1 MGDALTR
8 LHWHPPHPLQTSFV
22 FLSRSSV
29 DHSNASKPRRRALK
43 VISALPAAIVLAAC
57 SKRRQPMLVASHVWP
72 GYELMFLAQR
82 EGWLDTQLVGLVDT
96 QSATQ
101 SMQALEARQVDAAAL
116 TLDETL
122 ILVDRGVDLRVV
134 LVFNLSSGADAVLG
148 KPGVGSLAEIAGKRV
163 GVEDTAAGALMLHK
177 MLDAAGLSANAIEVV
192 PLTIDQHLDA
202 WQAGMIDVLVSYEP
216 VTGVLLRQGASLL
229 FDSSAIPDKILDVLA
244 IRAEVLDTR
253 HGRRA
258 TSALIDAHFRALQH
272 LQLNPADAGYRLAQR
287 LGITGPEALQSYRG
301 LVLPDEYANRQLLS
315 GGGVIRAV
323 TEISQILLEQGRIS
337 SAASSD
343 IADARFLPR
352 ANGGTHP

>member
-134 LVFNLSSGADAVLG
+134 LVFNRSSGADAVLG

-216 VTGVLLRQGASLL
+216 GYRCAVETRRKPSVRQQRNTRQ
-229 FDSSAIPDKILDVLA
+229 DSG
-244 IRAEVLDTR
+244 RTR
-253 HGRRA
+253 HPRRGA
-258 TSALIDAHFRALQH
+258 RHTPRQTCHERAHRCAF
-272 LQLNPADAGYRLAQR
+272 
-287 LGITGPEALQSYRG
+287 
-301 LVLPDEYANRQLLS
+301 S
-315 GGGVIRAV
+315 GA
-323 TEISQILLEQGRIS
+323 
-337 SAASSD
+337 AASSAQSGGCG
-343 IADARFLPR
+343 IPPR
-352 ANGGTHP
+352 ATPGQHWTGSASKLPWSRPARPIRQPSTA